1 MATQLRR
8 HSCHSAGRFHQL
20 STHHSTQFEL
30 SYIPIHTRFTSHFPP
45 HLSAQPWATGVRK
58 LTRRL
63 ATLSKGN
70 QHLVVQHKIGRP
82 QVSFWWTTLWNVM
95 SHFDALTLLVWR
107 QKGHP
112 TCKKSWVL
120 VYWRSGLDWPLCHCA
135 VAQAPPLRRTQAGP
149 FEIFWR
155 VRYWEKLRLRNFINY
170 W

>member
-45 HLSAQPWATGVRK
+45 YLSAQPWATGVRK

-112 TCKKSWVL
+112 TCKKKL
-120 VYWRSGLDWPLCHCA
+120 GAGLLAVRLGLAIVPLCRGTGA
-135 VAQAPPLRRTQAGP
+135 PLRRTQAGP

-155 VRYWEKLRLRNFINY
+155 MRYWEKLRLRNFINY